1 MCNSFKRELWKTCK
15 KITLNQ
21 SGIGIYSASINFSK
35 IYDKTHKYKKNIE
48 NTSSHGV
55 FSHTFGVVL
64 YGLYIKLVSN
74 HLHLDF
80 LHLLKSSYNGR
91 DDNDGKQESQDSCPY
106 LKMMVV

>member
-21 SGIGIYSASINFSK
+21 SGIGIDSVSINFSK
-35 IYDKTHKYKKNIE
+35 IYNKTHKYKKNIE

-64 YGLYIKLVSN
+64 YGLYLKLVSN

-80 LHLLKSSYNGR
+80 LHLLKSSYNGH